1 MLENNTINDGIS
13 RADAEKI
20 LINFL
25 NDESLK
31 VLAIKGRW
39 GVGKTHLVQNV
50 LEKSSGK
57 QFYYSSMF
65 GVSSLEQ
72 LKGQIL
78 VNVNKPTINESNPQK
93 NWHQLIFNPIKK
105 LFQLICETIKKPFQ
119 SVLSWISQNSSQVS
133 KIPKIEDLS
142 LLGSIKVPLSGAVIS
157 IGGDLLLNYLFSM
170 TKNSIIC
177 IDDLERKSSSFQ
189 LDELLGFVD
198 YLVQK
203 LHSKVILI
211 YNEDRLF
218 NDKLSKENLNDYREK
233 IIDIEIF
240 LNPKTEENI
249 LLVFKNEHDLEII
262 QETLKATNTSNIR
275 IFRKILRVV
284 NHLHPIMESWHPN
297 LRRQIII
304 NTIIL
309 TLGKFDIESPIKIE
323 KILECNKFFSGL
335 NKQELLSDELRNI
348 FFILNTYNY
357 QHIETDGQIIKIIET
372 ALFEEEEF
380 VRYGDLL
387 SKREE
392 QKHTLEEF
400 RKIWQPYYNSFRQ
413 NETEIK
419 QNLTQ
424 FLETNHLNLPIGELE
439 KVENLALCVG
449 VDISPYE
456 KSLLKYVIENEE
468 DIILLKNLKTRVSH
482 FSDLISLLEQK
493 ISNWDLQQSITTV
506 LGRLTNR
513 NGWSEIEAEY
523 LNSCTVDDYYDW
535 LQEENNELPALAR
548 FCLDM
553 RLPASQNL
561 RNAII
566 KLAKES
572 KLNAMRANHLYSI
585 DIDDIKNKIE

>member
-13 RADAEKI
+13 RANAEKI
-20 LINFL
+20 LVNFL
-25 NDESLK
+25 NDENLK
-31 VLAIKGRW
+31 VLAIKGKW

-50 LEKSSGK
+50 LEQSSGK

-78 VNVNKPTINESNPQK
+78 VNINKPNINELNTQK
-93 NWHQLIFNPIKK
+93 NWHQLIF
-105 LFQLICETIKKPFQ
+105 ETIKNPFQ
-119 SVLSWISQNSSQVS
+119 SFLSWLSRNSSQVS
-133 KIPKIEDLS
+133 KIPKIDDLS

-218 NDKLSKENLNDYREK
+218 NDKLSKENLDDYREK
-233 IIDIEIF
+233 IIDIEIS

-249 LLVFKNEHDLEII
+249 LLVFKNEDDLEII

-309 TLGKFDIESPIKIE
+309 TLGKFDIEFPIKIE
-323 KILECNKFFSGL
+323 KILECNKSFSGL
-335 NKQELLSDELRNI
+335 NNQELLSDESINI

-357 QHIETDGQIIKIIET
+357 QHIEMDGQIIKIIET
-372 ALFEEEEF
+372 ASFEEEEF

-400 RKIWQPYYNSFRQ
+400 MKIWKPYYNSFRQ
-413 NETEIK
+413 NEADIK
-419 QNLTQ
+419 QNLSQ

-449 VDISPYE
+449 VDISPYKE
-456 KSLLKYVIENEE
+456 SLLKYVIEKEE
-468 DIILLKNLKTRVSH
+468 DIVLLKNLRTRVSNLPNLV
-482 FSDLISLLEQK
+482 SSLEKK
-493 ISNWDLQQSITTV
+493 ISQCEIQKSITSV
-506 LGRLTNR
+506 LRELVQKD
-513 NGWSEIEAEY
+513 SYLQEEEEY
-523 LNSCTVDDYYDW
+523 LSMCTVENYYDW
-535 LQEENNELPALAR
+535 LQEETSDLYKLVR
-548 FCLDM
+548 FCLNMKLD
-553 RLPASQNL
+553 PSQNL

-572 KLNAMRANHLYSI
+572 KLNAMRANYLYDI

>member
-78 VNVNKPTINESNPQK
+78 LNVNKPTINESNPQK

-105 LFQLICETIKKPFQ
+105 LFQSICETIKKPFQ

-157 IGGDLLLNYLFSM
+157 IGGDLLLNYLFS
-170 TKNSIIC
+170 TTSNSIIC

-233 IIDIEIF
+233 IIDIEIS

-249 LLVFKNEHDLEII
+249 LLVFKNEHDL
-262 QETLKATNTSNIR
+262 
-275 IFRKILRVV
+275 
-284 NHLHPIMESWHPN
+284 
-297 LRRQIII
+297 
-304 NTIIL
+304 
-309 TLGKFDIESPIKIE
+309 
-323 KILECNKFFSGL
+323 
-335 NKQELLSDELRNI
+335 
-348 FFILNTYNY
+348 
-357 QHIETDGQIIKIIET
+357 
-372 ALFEEEEF
+372 
-380 VRYGDLL
+380 
-387 SKREE
+387 
-392 QKHTLEEF
+392 
-400 RKIWQPYYNSFRQ
+400 
-413 NETEIK
+413 
-419 QNLTQ
+419 
-424 FLETNHLNLPIGELE
+424 
-439 KVENLALCVG
+439 
-449 VDISPYE
+449 
-456 KSLLKYVIENEE
+456 
-468 DIILLKNLKTRVSH
+468 
-482 FSDLISLLEQK
+482 
-493 ISNWDLQQSITTV
+493 
-506 LGRLTNR
+506 
-513 NGWSEIEAEY
+513 
-523 LNSCTVDDYYDW
+523 
-535 LQEENNELPALAR
+535 
-548 FCLDM
+548 
-553 RLPASQNL
+553 
-561 RNAII
+561 
-566 KLAKES
+566 
-572 KLNAMRANHLYSI
+572 
-585 DIDDIKNKIE
+585 